1 MRNRRN
7 IYAAYT
13 TNTYEKHRTSVT
25 YMINLHSKHTWE
37 AYMRKIH
44 EKHVW
49 ETLWETKARDKYE
62 KQTCE
67 EQIWETNMRRIHQK
81 HTWETQMTNM
91 HGSKRNKYQNHTWE
105 TYMRSIFEWEI
116 YIYTHNYILV
126 TWRDSWESYLRNIYE
141 QRRKH
146 TVCGLL
152 RSKQTGRDAHGFTQ
166 GRLRHFQIAKI
177 LRAKTFH
184 DASSW
189 AERNNGNNQSVPS
202 LFANV
207 SASVRTHAFVKAFE
221 KTIYAAYAPQ
231 TGHDKNS
238 HRLSTSDSLLIS
250 HVGQVVKAVEILR
263 FRWRFGLCRCS
274 DNRWWLRR

>member
-1 MRNRRN
+1 MRNRHAKN
-7 IYAAYT
+7 
-13 TNTYEKHRTSVT
+13 
-25 YMINLHSKHTWE
+25 
-37 AYMRKIH
+37 
-44 EKHVW
+44 
-49 ETLWETKARDKYE
+49 KYE

-67 EQIWETNMRRIHQK
+67 EYIRSIHEKHKWQTCMEAKETNTRIIREK
-81 HTWETQMTNM
+81 HTWEAYLNE
-91 HGSKRNKYQNHTWE
+91 KY
-105 TYMRSIFEWEI
+105 I

-152 RSKQTGRDAHGFTQ
+152 RSKHTGRDAHGFTQ

>member
-1 MRNRRN
+1 MRNKSEGQIWETDMRR
-7 IYAAYT
+7 
-13 TNTYEKHRTSVT
+13 TNMRNKHAKNTS
-25 YMINLHSKHTWE
+25 E
-37 AYMRKIH
+37 AYMRNTNDKHAWKQKKQIPESYVRNIH
-44 EKHVW
+44 EKH
-49 ETLWETKARDKYE
+49 
-62 KQTCE
+62 
-67 EQIWETNMRRIHQK
+67 IWM
-81 HTWETQMTNM
+81 
-91 HGSKRNKYQNHTWE
+91 
-105 TYMRSIFEWEI
+105 
-116 YIYTHNYILV
+116 
-126 TWRDSWESYLRNIYE
+126 RNIYKYTQLYSCYMKRFMRIIPE
-141 QRRKH
+141 KHIWTKTKH

-263 FRWRFGLCRCS
+263 FRCRFGLCRCS